1 MRRQRV
7 STIFDKNSYL
17 FNFSHFTGILNGLFV
32 GVGNGSGTMLGGLLV
47 SKTGIRVAYR
57 LFAAFLALVMLLFL
71 ACQWRGENTDDKTS
85 YRALPN
91 KDEGDSNE

>member
-7 STIFDKNSYL
+7 SAIYDKNRHL
-17 FNFSHFTGILNGLFV
+17 FNFPHFIGILNGLFV

-57 LFAAFLALVMLLFL
+57 LFAAFLALVLLFFL

-91 KDEGDSNE
+91 KDEEDCNE

>member
-7 STIFDKNSYL
+7 RTVYDKNRYL
-17 FNFSHFTGILNGLFV
+17 FVFSHFTGILNGLFV

-57 LFAAFLALVMLLFL
+57 LFAAFLTLVMLLFL
-71 ACQWRGENTDDKTS
+71 ACQWRGENNDDKTS

-91 KDEGDSNE
+91 KDEEDSNE